1 MKKLVYS
8 IFIALVALA
17 ASACDDDTPTAPDFA
32 VSTAAW
38 SFGQTEGMQRMIIS
52 APDAWTITGIPEWM
66 SVTPAEAEATREIT
80 IRYTDNETSALRT
93 ATLSVTCNEE
103 TLTISIEQQGKTLPD
118 R

>member
-32 VSTAAW
+32 VSTSAW

-52 APDAWTITGIPEWM
+52 APNAWTITGIPEWM
-66 SVTPAEAEATREIT
+66 SVTPAEADATREIT

-93 ATLSVTCNEE
+93 ATLSVTCNGE